1 MTRIKLSIVTLAAL
15 VALSLGSAV
24 AEAQGQGGAAAT
36 PPPQRPA
43 ATPAPS
49 PSQTQQQSV
58 VEPWAL
64 ETPTGK
70 LFGTLLLPKTSTP
83 YPVVLIIAGSGPTD
97 RNGNTPAIPGSNN
110 AYKYLAEALAARG
123 IASLRYD
130 KRGAG
135 ESAGAMPNEADLR
148 FDNYID
154 DAVLWGRKLR
164 ADRRFKK
171 LVVAGHSEGSLV
183 GMVAAE
189 RLGADAYVSIAGPGT
204 PIQQSIVAQLKGR
217 LPPDLQARMEAIIK
231 SLSEGKTEADV
242 PAPLAAI
249 FRPSVQPYLISWFK
263 YDPAKEI
270 AKLGVPVLIV
280 QGTHDLQISVEDAK
294 LLAQAKPSAKLLL
307 VEGMSHTLK
316 DAPAEAAGQ
325 MPAYSDPSLPVVPVL
340 VGALS
345 DFIKA
350 LK

>member
-15 VALSLGSAV
+15 AALSLGSSV

-64 ETPTGK
+64 ETLTGK

-135 ESAGAMPNEADLR
+135 ESAGAMPNEADMR

-171 LVVAGHSEGSLV
+171 LVVAGHSEG
-183 GMVAAE
+183 
-189 RLGADAYVSIAGPGT
+189 
-204 PIQQSIVAQLKGR
+204 
-217 LPPDLQARMEAIIK
+217 
-231 SLSEGKTEADV
+231 
-242 PAPLAAI
+242 
-249 FRPSVQPYLISWFK
+249 
-263 YDPAKEI
+263 
-270 AKLGVPVLIV
+270 
-280 QGTHDLQISVEDAK
+280 
-294 LLAQAKPSAKLLL
+294 
-307 VEGMSHTLK
+307 
-316 DAPAEAAGQ
+316 
-325 MPAYSDPSLPVVPVL
+325 
-340 VGALS
+340 
-345 DFIKA
+345 
-350 LK
+350 